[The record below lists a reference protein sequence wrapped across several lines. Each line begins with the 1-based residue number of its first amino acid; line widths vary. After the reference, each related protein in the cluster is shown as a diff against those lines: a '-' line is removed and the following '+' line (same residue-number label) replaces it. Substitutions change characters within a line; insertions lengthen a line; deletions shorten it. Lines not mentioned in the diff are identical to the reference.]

1 MICFWRNSNRYS
13 KYDDIVEIILS
24 FLENGYVFF
33 FSGTGQAARSRPSDC
48 RKKLIKYSIFAW
60 FTPAVIVIISVA
72 LDKTNTIM
80 IGYGKYHTLFVSS
93 LPKSFH

>member
-1 MICFWRNSNRYS
+1 MF
-13 KYDDIVEIILS
+13 
-24 FLENGYVFF
+24 FF
-33 FSGTGQAARSRPSDC
+33 FSGTGQAARSRPSDS

-60 FTPAVIVIISVA
+60 ITPAVIVIISVA

-93 LPKSFH
+93 LPKNFH